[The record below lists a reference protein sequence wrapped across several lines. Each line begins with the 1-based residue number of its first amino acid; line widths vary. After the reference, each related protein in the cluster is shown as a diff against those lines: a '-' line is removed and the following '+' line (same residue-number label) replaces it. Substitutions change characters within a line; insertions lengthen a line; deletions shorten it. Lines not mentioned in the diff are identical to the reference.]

1 MWRFIRTTILGA
13 IIFLLPA
20 AILSI
25 LFNVF
30 SGIYNLIKEPLDPLA
45 ALCPFQTLGGVSIAA
60 LMAVALIIS
69 MFFLTGLVI
78 RTAWAQRTLARVDS
92 YSLVNVPFYAFFR
105 SLFFEMAGR
114 QYEAGLDYA
123 LAWIEECWQPAV
135 VMEELENGW
144 LVVFVPRVPN
154 VFSGALL
161 YMPPDRVKR
170 IEATSTEVLKA
181 MARFGVGSHALLKGQ
196 L

>member
-20 AILSI
+20 AILTI
-25 LFNVF
+25 LFDVF

-45 ALCPFQTLGGVSIAA
+45 ALCPFQTIGGVGIAA
-60 LMAVALIIS
+60 LMAVALIIFL
-69 MFFLTGLVI
+69 FFLTGLVV
-78 RTAWAQRTLARVDS
+78 RTAWARKMLERFDS
-92 YSLVNVPFYAFFR
+92 YFLVNVPFYAFFR
-105 SLFFEMAGR
+105 SLLLEMAGR

-144 LVVFVPRVPN
+144 LVVFVPRVPSP
-154 VFSGALL
+154 FSGALF

-170 IEATSTEVLKA
+170 IETTSTEVLKA
-181 MARFGVGSHALLKGQ
+181 MARFGVGSRALLKGQ